1 MIYPRQGQFAYIIYG
16 VLCAANQE
24 LIGSCNLSF
33 IYPDLPP
40 FPSIFSRTARLY
52 GYSYKSV
59 LLVYTGC
66 LVIEES
72 MLGLVRKD
80 HFSKQ
85 ACLCDKWFKFL
96 CRLEEWIFISYLLS
110 NCFIVRRIVRIDRLK
125 WKEIIIVYVE
135 FIRNMCCKQKSSVSI
150 EYRTYVWE
158 FLNFFKRINISI
170 VSKDLFFFSLELA
183 DLARKIIQISRIDEL
198 LGLNLKD
205 PSFNSGPAT
214 RFISYTSS

>member
-85 ACLCDKWFKFL
+85 ACLCDKWFKFF
-96 CRLEEWIFISYLLS
+96 CRLEEWIFIFYLLS

-135 FIRNMCCKQKSSVSI
+135 FIRLTCVVSKKSSVSI
-150 EYRTYVWE
+150 EYRTCLRV
-158 FLNFFKRINISI
+158 FKFF
-170 VSKDLFFFSLELA
+170 
-183 DLARKIIQISRIDEL
+183 
-198 LGLNLKD
+198 
-205 PSFNSGPAT
+205 
-214 RFISYTSS
+214 